1 MKLPPAVTT
10 QIATLAPSTRALYAR
25 WLIKFYAHSLT
36 PLSRVKRDAVHSF
49 LLALAR
55 SRVSASYQ
63 NTALSALRW
72 LVAATGQ
79 EVDLSGLCAKRP
91 ARLPSAA
98 TEAEAR
104 AVLSHLHGQP
114 AAVVGLV
121 YGSGLTLSE
130 AVHLPVAALSR
141 SGIRFG
147 GREAPLPESLAA
159 KLRAY
164 AALSEG
170 GLLFTV
176 SALTVHR
183 ALQRAQRAAG
193 LSRPIGTREL
203 RFGFAA
209 RLLEQGATV
218 VEVAKI
224 MGYRRLDTLLKI
236 KDQLGPRAPSPL
248 D

>member
-1 MKLPPAVTT
+1 MKLPPAVAT
-10 QIATLAPSTRALYAR
+10 QLAALSPSTRALYAR
-25 WLIKFYAHSLT
+25 WLVKFYAHSLT
-36 PLSRVKRDAVHSF
+36 PLSRVKRDAVQSF
-49 LLALAR
+49 LVTLAR

-79 EVDLSGLCAKRP
+79 DVDLSGLCARRP
-91 ARLPSAA
+91 ARLPIAA

-114 AAVVGLV
+114 AAVVGLI

-130 AVHLPVAALSR
+130 AVHLPVSALAR

-147 GREAPLPESLAA
+147 GREAPLPEALAA

-164 AALSEG
+164 AALSESG
-170 GLLFTV
+170 RLFTV

-209 RLLEQGATV
+209 RLLDQGVTI

-236 KDQLGPRAPSPL
+236 KDQIGPRPASPL